1 MFENIKEDKKIK
13 HIIKLEQIDQAKWF
27 SPVLGICA
35 LCTKAN
41 FDITFKTRVG
51 PTKQEKLNV

>member
-41 FDITFKTRVG
+41 FDITLKPGLG
-51 PTKQEKLNV
+51 PLNKKS